1 MRGSIPLPGM
11 VLLKSCALFLLSF
24 SSVLPPPTSFAQ
36 SVFTEALSFSL
47 WQFYIPPSGCSQME
61 QGIPVPATDV
71 TPCPSPT
78 PLPSLQLYF
87 CDMFVSYEPCIPF
100 TLLSIKRRPRFRKE
114 QRQNIPALKI
124 LIGKQTADMD
134 STGLTSSDALSTTF
148 LGHSAHRDP
157 SGGSLVRGTTSLT
170 VAGRIGMGL
179 QSFWMS
185 ETGDTRL
192 LALLVPDYVVCR
204 AGRSCWF
211 RRRISP
217 LQGKSEGLMDRQ
229 SPGWNTSCWLL
240 DRVTGNCAE
249 NVPFCVTVVIIKVIN
264 VAVVA
269 IFISN
274 NITIIILKI
283 CNRH

>member
-1 MRGSIPLPGM
+1 MCGWTTITDHRQGRLDALNSQIDLTQDLSSRPAHAWQYSASGNGTLEVVRTISSFFFFRFTPTHVVRSKCFYRGSLFFIVTVLYTAIRVFTDGTRETSTCYRRHPLP
-11 VLLKSCALFLLSF
+11 
-24 SSVLPPPTSFAQ
+24 LPH
-36 SVFTEALSFSL
+36 
-47 WQFYIPPSGCSQME
+47 
-61 QGIPVPATDV
+61 
-71 TPCPSPT
+71 

-179 QSFWMS
+179 QSF
-185 ETGDTRL
+185 
-192 LALLVPDYVVCR
+192 
-204 AGRSCWF
+204 
-211 RRRISP
+211 
-217 LQGKSEGLMDRQ
+217 
-229 SPGWNTSCWLL
+229 
-240 DRVTGNCAE
+240 
-249 NVPFCVTVVIIKVIN
+249 
-264 VAVVA
+264 
-269 IFISN
+269 
-274 NITIIILKI
+274 
-283 CNRH
+283 